1 MKNEKRKTGIEPKVF
16 FPPLI
21 IVGILCWLTVRDL
34 DAANV
39 VINAVFS
46 YVTNVWGW
54 AFEWYMV
61 VMLFGWFWL
70 VFGPYAK
77 KRLGNEPPEFSTAS
91 WIFMM
96 FASCTSAAVLFW
108 GSIEIYYYISTPP
121 FGLEP
126 NSTGAKELGLA
137 YSLFHWG
144 PLPWATYSFLSV
156 AFAYFFFVRKM
167 EVIRP
172 SSTLVPL
179 VGEKH
184 AKGLFG
190 TIVDN
195 FYLVA
200 LIFAMGT
207 SLGLATPLVTEC
219 MQWLFGIPHTLQLD
233 AIIITCWIIL
243 NAICVACGLQKG
255 VRIASDVRSYL
266 SFLMLGWV
274 FIVSGASFIMNYFT
288 DSVGMLLMYLPR
300 MLFYTDPIAKG
311 GFPQGWTVFYWAWWV
326 IYAIQMSIFL
336 ARISRGRTVR
346 ELCFGMV
353 LGLTA
358 STWILWTVLGSNTLL
373 LMDKNIINIPNLIEQ
388 YGVARAIIETWA
400 ALPLSTATM
409 WGFFILCFIATVT
422 LVNACSYT
430 LAMST
435 CREVRDGEEPPLL
448 VRIGW
453 SILVGIIGI
462 VLLALGGLKPIQTA
476 IIAGGCPLFF
486 VRIYAIQ
493 MSIFLARI
501 SRGRTV
507 RELCFGMVLGLT
519 ASTWILW
526 TVLGSNTLLLM
537 DKNIINIPNLIE
549 QYGVARAIIETWAAL
564 PLSTATM
571 WGFFILC
578 FIATVT
584 LVNACSYTLA
594 MSTCREVRD
603 GEEPPLLVRIG
614 WSILVGIIGI
624 VLLALGGL
632 KPIQTAIIAGGCPL
646 FFVNIMVTLS
656 FIKDAKQNWKD

>member
-144 PLPWATYSFLSV
+144 PLPWATYSFLS
-156 AFAYFFFVRKM
+156 
-167 EVIRP
+167 
-172 SSTLVPL
+172 
-179 VGEKH
+179 
-184 AKGLFG
+184 
-190 TIVDN
+190 
-195 FYLVA
+195 VA

-373 LMDKNIINIPNLIEQ
+373 LI
-388 YGVARAIIETWA
+388 
-400 ALPLSTATM
+400 
-409 WGFFILCFIATVT
+409 
-422 LVNACSYT
+422 
-430 LAMST
+430 
-435 CREVRDGEEPPLL
+435 
-448 VRIGW
+448 
-453 SILVGIIGI
+453 
-462 VLLALGGLKPIQTA
+462 
-476 IIAGGCPLFF
+476 
-486 VRIYAIQ
+486 
-493 MSIFLARI
+493 
-501 SRGRTV
+501 
-507 RELCFGMVLGLT
+507 
-519 ASTWILW
+519 
-526 TVLGSNTLLLM
+526 

>member
-190 TIVDN
+190 TIVCN
-195 FYLVA
+195 FA
-200 LIFAMGT
+200 FFSGLIGAQFWAERVQPK
-207 SLGLATPLVTEC
+207 SPE
-219 MQWLFGIPHTLQLD
+219 LD
-233 AIIITCWIIL
+233 A
-243 NAICVACGLQKG
+243 K
-255 VRIASDVRSYL
+255 
-266 SFLMLGWV
+266 
-274 FIVSGASFIMNYFT
+274 
-288 DSVGMLLMYLPR
+288 
-300 MLFYTDPIAKG
+300 
-311 GFPQGWTVFYWAWWV
+311 
-326 IYAIQMSIFL
+326 
-336 ARISRGRTVR
+336 
-346 ELCFGMV
+346 
-353 LGLTA
+353 
-358 STWILWTVLGSNTLL
+358 
-373 LMDKNIINIPNLIEQ
+373 
-388 YGVARAIIETWA
+388 
-400 ALPLSTATM
+400 
-409 WGFFILCFIATVT
+409 
-422 LVNACSYT
+422 
-430 LAMST
+430 
-435 CREVRDGEEPPLL
+435 LL
-448 VRIGW
+448 V
-453 SILVGIIGI
+453 S
-462 VLLALGGLKPIQTA
+462 
-476 IIAGGCPLFF
+476 C
-486 VRIYAIQ
+486 
-493 MSIFLARI
+493 
-501 SRGRTV
+501 
-507 RELCFGMVLGLT
+507 
-519 ASTWILW
+519 
-526 TVLGSNTLLLM
+526 
-537 DKNIINIPNLIE
+537 
-549 QYGVARAIIETWAAL
+549 
-564 PLSTATM
+564 
-571 WGFFILC
+571 
-578 FIATVT
+578 
-584 LVNACSYTLA
+584 
-594 MSTCREVRD
+594 
-603 GEEPPLLVRIG
+603 
-614 WSILVGIIGI
+614 
-624 VLLALGGL
+624 
-632 KPIQTAIIAGGCPL
+632 
-646 FFVNIMVTLS
+646 
-656 FIKDAKQNWKD
+656 

>member
-1 MKNEKRKTGIEPKVF
+1 M
-16 FPPLI
+16 
-21 IVGILCWLTVRDL
+21 LCWLTVRDL

-77 KRLGNEPPEFSTAS
+77 KRLGNEPPEFSTASWIFMMFASCTSAAVLFWGSIEIYYYISTPPFGLEPNSTGAKELGLAYSLFHWGPLPWATYSFLSVAFAYFFFVRS

-373 LMDKNIINIPNLIEQ
+373 LI
-388 YGVARAIIETWA
+388 
-400 ALPLSTATM
+400 
-409 WGFFILCFIATVT
+409 
-422 LVNACSYT
+422 
-430 LAMST
+430 
-435 CREVRDGEEPPLL
+435 
-448 VRIGW
+448 
-453 SILVGIIGI
+453 
-462 VLLALGGLKPIQTA
+462 
-476 IIAGGCPLFF
+476 
-486 VRIYAIQ
+486 
-493 MSIFLARI
+493 
-501 SRGRTV
+501 
-507 RELCFGMVLGLT
+507 
-519 ASTWILW
+519 
-526 TVLGSNTLLLM
+526 

>member
-190 TIVDN
+190 
-195 FYLVA
+195 
-200 LIFAMGT
+200 
-207 SLGLATPLVTEC
+207 
-219 MQWLFGIPHTLQLD
+219 
-233 AIIITCWIIL
+233 
-243 NAICVACGLQKG
+243 
-255 VRIASDVRSYL
+255 
-266 SFLMLGWV
+266 
-274 FIVSGASFIMNYFT
+274 
-288 DSVGMLLMYLPR
+288 
-300 MLFYTDPIAKG
+300 
-311 GFPQGWTVFYWAWWV
+311 
-326 IYAIQMSIFL
+326 
-336 ARISRGRTVR
+336 
-346 ELCFGMV
+346 
-353 LGLTA
+353 
-358 STWILWTVLGSNTLL
+358 
-373 LMDKNIINIPNLIEQ
+373 
-388 YGVARAIIETWA
+388 
-400 ALPLSTATM
+400 
-409 WGFFILCFIATVT
+409 
-422 LVNACSYT
+422 
-430 LAMST
+430 
-435 CREVRDGEEPPLL
+435 
-448 VRIGW
+448 
-453 SILVGIIGI
+453 
-462 VLLALGGLKPIQTA
+462 
-476 IIAGGCPLFF
+476 
-486 VRIYAIQ
+486 
-493 MSIFLARI
+493 
-501 SRGRTV
+501 
-507 RELCFGMVLGLT
+507 
-519 ASTWILW
+519 
-526 TVLGSNTLLLM
+526 
-537 DKNIINIPNLIE
+537 
-549 QYGVARAIIETWAAL
+549 
-564 PLSTATM
+564 
-571 WGFFILC
+571 
-578 FIATVT
+578 
-584 LVNACSYTLA
+584 
-594 MSTCREVRD
+594 
-603 GEEPPLLVRIG
+603 
-614 WSILVGIIGI
+614 
-624 VLLALGGL
+624 
-632 KPIQTAIIAGGCPL
+632 
-646 FFVNIMVTLS
+646 
-656 FIKDAKQNWKD
+656 